1 MSAAPVLAHAAPRGG
16 DAPTPLARRHPD
28 PVAALALFK
37 PITWF
42 APMWAFA
49 CGMVSS
55 GAAIGREPAV
65 AALGIALAGPFLCGT
80 SQAIND
86 WCDREVDAINEP
98 DRPVPS
104 GRLPGRSALFLACAA
119 MAAGLALAVA
129 LGPWVAVLA
138 LIGMILAV
146 AYSAEPIR
154 LKRNGWFGNASV
166 GLSYEGLPWC
176 AGAALLTGHMPG
188 RIVVML
194 ALLYSLGAHG
204 IMTLNDFK
212 SIDGDRSLGLR
223 SLPVQLGAARACRLA
238 CAVMAIPQV
247 AVAAI
252 LFSRDRPWHA
262 TAIAVLLGVQV
273 LLMRRLLA
281 DPRGRAAWYNG
292 TGTTLFV
299 AGMMVAAFAVRP

>member
-1 MSAAPVLAHAAPRGG
+1 MSSSRGIARPLPGGGGKAARP
-16 DAPTPLARRHPD
+16 ARLPD
-28 PVAALALFK
+28 PAAALALFK

-42 APMWAFA
+42 APMWAFG
-49 CGMVSS
+49 CGLVSS
-55 GAAIGREPAV
+55 GVPLGRAPLV
-65 AALGIALAGPFLCGT
+65 AGLGIVLAGPFLCGT

-104 GRLPGRSALFLACAA
+104 GRLPGRSALFLACFS
-119 MAAGLALAVA
+119 MAAGLALATA
-129 LGPWVAVLA
+129 LGTVVAVLA
-138 LIGMILAV
+138 AFGMILAV
-146 AYSAEPIR
+146 VYSAEPIR

-188 RIVVML
+188 RIVIAL
-194 ALLYSLGAHG
+194 ALLYSIGAHG

-212 SIDGDRSLGLR
+212 SMEGDRRLGLR
-223 SLPVQLGAARACRLA
+223 SLPVQLGADRACRLA
-238 CAVMAIPQV
+238 CAVMAVPQV

-252 LFSRDRPWHA
+252 LLALGRPWHA
-262 TAIAVLLGVQV
+262 AGIAVLLAAQG

-281 DPRGRAAWYNG
+281 DPRGQAAWYNG